1 VAELVAETVGP
12 LLVSAV
18 LRWEWQK
25 GRHREKE
32 EREREREM
40 KDEKQ
45 RKT

>member
-32 EREREREM
+32 EREREM